1 MREVGICPETG
12 RAHRGIK
19 GERRYGFAGVRR
31 IDSAV
36 DLMFPNRLE
45 GLAALAGVAAV
56 PLPRVKTKIIREAGG
71 RRIETVAFQGYSG
84 KNTLGRWYDKSV
96 ETGSGLRGSWVR
108 SEDQRR
114 FDAKARVPVELVTE
128 TNFVRDTFRRRFEPL
143 WRASKGVKV
152 GSSLQLAARLGELV
166 EAGEITARQAR
177 TIAGHLVL
185 EAGGLEEAVAPVSSR
200 YRYKAQARN
209 HGLVLADGVL
219 DEVEIDLGEVLETAM
234 DEGAWGVG

>member
-1 MREVGICPETG
+1 
-12 RAHRGIK
+12 
-19 GERRYGFAGVRR
+19 
-31 IDSAV
+31 
-36 DLMFPNRLE
+36 
-45 GLAALAGVAAV
+45 
-56 PLPRVKTKIIREAGG
+56 
-71 RRIETVAFQGYSG
+71 
-84 KNTLGRWYDKSV
+84 
-96 ETGSGLRGSWVR
+96 
-108 SEDQRR
+108 
-114 FDAKARVPVELVTE
+114 
-128 TNFVRDTFRRRFEPL
+128 
-143 WRASKGVKV
+143 V